1 MLEKDPETWGQVTW
15 VLLLS
20 SAVIAY
26 LARLLDKIKSQRVKS
41 FVIETLEFVI
51 CIGIAFGVYLTSTFF
66 ALDERLVWL
75 CSVYLAHK
83 GTRYI
88 FARLDLAAD
97 IYLKRMTGDKNVKD
111 SGSDNS

>member
-1 MLEKDPETWGQVTW
+1 MPEKDPELWGQTTW

-20 SAVIAY
+20 SGIIAY
-26 LARLLDKIKSQRVKS
+26 ITRLLDKIKSRRVKS
-41 FVIETLEFVI
+41 FVVELLEFII
-51 CIGIAFGVYLTSTFF
+51 CISIAFGVYLTSTFF

-75 CSVYLAHK
+75 CSVYLGHK

-88 FARLDLAAD
+88 FARLELAAETY
-97 IYLKRMTGDKNVKD
+97 IKRIPGDKNGED

>member
-1 MLEKDPETWGQVTW
+1 MIEKDPGAWEQTTWI
-15 VLLLS
+15 LLLS
-20 SAVIAY
+20 SAIIAY
-26 LARLLDKIKSQRVKS
+26 LARLLDKIKSRRVKS
-41 FVIETLEFVI
+41 FVIELLEFVT

-83 GTRYI
+83 GTHYI
-88 FARLDLAAD
+88 FVRLDLAAD

-111 SGSDNS
+111 PGSDNS

>member
-15 VLLLS
+15 ALLLS
-20 SAVIAY
+20 SAIIAY
-26 LARLLDKIKSQRVKS
+26 LARLLDKIKSRRVKS

-51 CIGIAFGVYLTSTFF
+51 CIGIAFGVYLTSTLF

-97 IYLKRMTGDKNVKD
+97 IYLKRMTGDTNVKD
-111 SGSDNS
+111 SDSDQP

>member
-1 MLEKDPETWGQVTW
+1 MLEKDPSAWEQTTWI
-15 VLLLS
+15 LLLS
-20 SAVIAY
+20 SAIIGY
-26 LARLLDKIKSQRVKS
+26 LARLLDKIQSRRVKS
-41 FVIETLEFVI
+41 LIVETLEFIV
-51 CIGIAFGVYLTSTFF
+51 CISIAFGVYLTSTFF

>member
-1 MLEKDPETWGQVTW
+1 MVDKDPFTWEQTTW
-15 VLLLS
+15 VLLFS
-20 SAVIAY
+20 SAIIAY
-26 LARLLDKIKSQRVKS
+26 LARLLDKIRSKRVKS
-41 FVIETLEFVI
+41 AVVELLEFVI

-97 IYLKRMTGDKNVKD
+97 VYLKRMTGDNNVKD